1 MTISPTQQAM
11 LEIFQQHMTA
21 ELTGDIEA
29 TMGTMT
35 DNPHVNH
42 VPVMTGGVGLEG
54 VRQFYRNHPV
64 GKFFPPDV
72 ELITVSRTISADQL
86 VDEVV
91 IKFTHTMPI
100 DWLLPGVPPTGKRV
114 EIAGG

>member
-1 MTISPTQQAM
+1 MAVSPTQQAM
-11 LEIFQQHMTA
+11 LEMFQQHMTA

-35 DNPHVNH
+35 DNPYVNH
-42 VPVMTGGVGLEG
+42 VPVMTGGVGFEG
-54 VRQFYRNHPV
+54 VRQFYLNHLV

-72 ELITVSRTISADQL
+72 ELITVSRTIGVDQL

-91 IKFTHTMPI
+91 LKFTHTMPI
-100 DWLLPGVPPTGKRV
+100 D
-114 EIAGG
+114 